1 MKNNKSI
8 SILISL
14 ICYVLAI
21 GVAYLSFYYIEMD
34 MHFLLKLLIADV
46 VATVFIFFCSLS
58 FNNSSLYDPYWS
70 VKPMVIAAFY
80 LFDLGIENA
89 QLIHWVT
96 FVLMQLYGLRLTTNF
111 YRDWPGLIHEDWRY
125 VNFRNQF
132 PKAYWLVSLS
142 GIHLFPT
149 IMVYLSCLPMYA
161 IFKANAGQEAHPLMM
176 LLGAFVLLA
185 SIVLAFVAD
194 EQMRIFRNK
203 PENKGKYINEGL
215 WKASRHPN
223 YLGEILTWWG
233 LYFIML
239 AYGFEYWYLGVG
251 ALAINVMFLFVS
263 IPFLDKRSL
272 ERREGFDKY
281 MKETNKLL
289 LFTKF

>member
-1 MKNNKSI
+1 M
-8 SILISL
+8 
-14 ICYVLAI
+14 VFAI
-21 GVAYLSFYYIEMD
+21 FYMI
-34 MHFLLKLLIADV
+34 
-46 VATVFIFFCSLS
+46 
-58 FNNSSLYDPYWS
+58 
-70 VKPMVIAAFY
+70 
-80 LFDLGIENA
+80 DLGIENST
-89 QLIHWVT
+89 LIHWVT
-96 FVLMQLYGLRLTTNF
+96 FIMVQLYGLRLTTNF

-132 PKAYWLVSLS
+132 PRAYWLVSLS

-161 IFKANAGQEAHPLMM
+161 IFKVNAGQNAHPLMM
-176 LLGAFVLLA
+176 LFGAFVLLA
-185 SIVLAFVAD
+185 SIIIAFVAD

-203 PENKGKYINEGL
+203 PENKGKFMNLGL
-215 WKASRHPN
+215 WKTSRHPN
-223 YLGEILTWWG
+223 YLGEILSWWG

-239 AYGFEYWYLGVG
+239 SYGFEYWYLGVG
-251 ALAINVMFLFVS
+251 ALAINIMFLFVS
-263 IPFLDKRSL
+263 IPLLDKRSL